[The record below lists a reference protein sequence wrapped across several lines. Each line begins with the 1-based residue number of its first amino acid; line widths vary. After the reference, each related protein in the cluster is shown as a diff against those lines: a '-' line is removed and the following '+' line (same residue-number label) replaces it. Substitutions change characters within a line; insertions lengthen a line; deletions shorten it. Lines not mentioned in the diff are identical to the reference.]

1 MNNKLDFPKDEEQFS
16 ASEIEK
22 LRQFPFIDQ
31 SLIDSFLKH
40 LNESK
45 EYTEKWKYFLETNP
59 TEEEKEKWL
68 TNNTSNPSIE
78 GMEKEVKFLRYISE
92 NKDKIIQWLENES
105 KTNTFKKAGHLI
117 DQQLKY
123 QKPDGDQLDLLSLIN
138 NSELRSSLQQEGI
151 LRESDLELG
160 IHLTP
165 AQDRLVNALCRLLQE
180 KNHPFNAENPHY
192 FSNNS
197 SYLAIPYGSTTQ
209 QIPLLLLEP
218 HELYQAYL
226 EKLDFSGKEM
236 ANIEQILDQTEKTRH
251 LIVYEWRTKTKTG
264 KTLVDRIEQYQPLFA
279 VDRIFPNM
287 TEEEASMVAKGD
299 TETRRRK
306 IKLLIKFNPIFIHQ
320 IESKYV
326 LYPKDIHQRMTKAVG
341 GDPRKI
347 TPAMI
352 TLRDHCL
359 RALSNKQKKIEIN
372 QSKLPFLLK
381 LDNYVKAG
389 RKKDVEKKIQES
401 FQVCKEIELIER
413 WEEEIGANNQLKLG
427 IFLNPNFLGKL

>member
-1 MNNKLDFPKDEEQFS
+1 MENKPCIPLDEETFS
-16 ASEIEK
+16 ESDIEK

-31 SLIDSFLKH
+31 SLLDSFLKH
-40 LNESK
+40 QRESNEHLQ
-45 EYTEKWKYFLETNP
+45 KWNLFLLSNP
-59 TEEEKEKWL
+59 TDEEKQKWL
-68 TNNTSNPSIE
+68 IRNASSNSIE
-78 GMEKEVKFLRYISE
+78 GMGKEVKFLRYISE
-92 NKDKIIQWLENES
+92 NKERIIQWLENES
-105 KTNTFKKAGHLI
+105 KSNTFRKAGHLI

-123 QKPDGDQLDLLSLIN
+123 QKQDRDQLDLFSIIN
-138 NSELRSSLQQEGI
+138 NHELRNSLQQEVL
-151 LRESDLELG
+151 LRESELELG

-165 AQDRLVNALCRLLQE
+165 SQDRLVNALCRLLQE
-180 KNHPFNAENPHY
+180 KNHPFNTDISHQLN
-192 FSNNS
+192 SNQT
-197 SYLAIPYGSTTQ
+197 YLAIPYGNITEK
-209 QIPLLLLEP
+209 IPMLILEP

-226 EKLDFSGKEM
+226 EKIDFSGKEM
-236 ANIEQILDQTEKTRH
+236 ANIEQILEQTEKTRH
-251 LIVYEWRTKTKTG
+251 LIVYEWRTKTKSG
-264 KTLVDRIEQYQPLFA
+264 KILVDRIEQYQPLFA
-279 VDRIFPNM
+279 VDKIFPNM

-359 RALSNKQKKIEIN
+359 RALSNKQRKIEIN
-372 QSKLPFLLK
+372 QAKLPFLMK

-389 RKKDVEKKIQES
+389 RRKDVEKKIQES
-401 FQVCKEIELIER
+401 FQVCKEIELIDR
-413 WEEEIGANNQLKLG
+413 WEEEIGANNQIKIG
-427 IFLNPNFLGKL
+427 IYLNPNFLGKI